1 MIAAVNR
8 SPRCDLRRVGV
19 HDQSEISRLVVLLP
33 IYGRIAIRRYD
44 ERAAEL
50 SGHVRSSSVSR
61 VRTSSRPDTRASSR
75 LPEFIARLTTQCSSL
90 HEEHVELGL
99 KGRDGIVRMIRKGKF
114 QVRSVASAEC

>member
-50 SGHVRSSSVSR
+50 SGHVTGNRSGAKFRMLYRNRS
-61 VRTSSRPDTRASSR
+61 
-75 LPEFIARLTTQCSSL
+75 TT
-90 HEEHVELGL
+90 
-99 KGRDGIVRMIRKGKF
+99 IVQNEYSMETILADRGSGHCGHAVF
-114 QVRSVASAEC
+114 ATADFC